1 MQRRIKPDQE
11 CQINRKK
18 DIKRQTKKKF
28 KKPQEQKYPSYMS
41 KESQV
46 FKKCLRAN
54 IFEYEFFQPMQ
65 KEIPSHDPTVVEF

>member
-1 MQRRIKPDQE
+1 MLKGKQ
-11 CQINRKK
+11 KK
-18 DIKRQTKKKF
+18 I
-28 KKPQEQKYPSYMS
+28 QKNLRSKSTLATCPPKTP

-65 KEIPSHDPTVVEF
+65 KQIPSHDPTAVEF